1 MTAKDDVYICL
12 SLYNWN
18 KKSSKNEQRERRSS
32 ETDTK
37 KIYNKQ
43 GNNVWAQQ
51 KLNKKNNWQKTIIET
66 KGKRNI
72 TIRNVGK
79 INRQKNVSTN

>member
-18 KKSSKNEQRERRSS
+18 KKSSKNEQRERRTS
-32 ETDTK
+32 ETDIK
-37 KIYNKQ
+37 KMYNKQ

>member
-18 KKSSKNEQRERRSS
+18 KKSSKNEQRERRTS
-32 ETDTK
+32 ETDIK
-37 KIYNKQ
+37 KMYNKQ

-51 KLNKKNNWQKTIIET
+51 KLNKKK
-66 KGKRNI
+66 
-72 TIRNVGK
+72 
-79 INRQKNVSTN
+79 